1 MMEERRWMDD
11 IFYRSLVRDIFYLIA
26 IMQDLMFATSLLFRF
41 MNSLSHFQKRK
52 SKHTL
57 DVKKQ

>member
-1 MMEERRWMDD
+1 MDD

-52 SKHTL
+52 GKHTL

>member
-1 MMEERRWMDD
+1 MDD

-41 MNSLSHFQKRK
+41 MNSLSHF
-52 SKHTL
+52 
-57 DVKKQ
+57 